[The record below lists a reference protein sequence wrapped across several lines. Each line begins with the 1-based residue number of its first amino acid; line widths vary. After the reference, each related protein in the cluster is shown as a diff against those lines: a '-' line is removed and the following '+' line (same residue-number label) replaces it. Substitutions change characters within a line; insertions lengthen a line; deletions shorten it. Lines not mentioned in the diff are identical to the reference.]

1 MRLKKMIRTLTIVEN
16 QKEDGTVEY
25 GANGSL
31 PMDDAAKAMIIIA
44 YQAIP
49 PKKEEVSD
57 SGQP

>member
-1 MRLKKMIRTLTIVEN
+1 MILTLTIVEN

-44 YQAIP
+44 FQATP
-49 PKKEEVSD
+49 PQKKS
-57 SGQP
+57 